1 MMGMGEEPP
10 VAGSQTP
17 RAMGGD
23 VLQQPAGA
31 ASRSIGAL
39 IAELR
44 SLSAEQVERVLRHQH
59 IQGQRFGEAAVA
71 LGLAT
76 REDVLQALSRQFD
89 YAYVPAT
96 SQGVA
101 SELVSLHEPFGPQA
115 ESFRALRSQLAMRVF
130 VADGQR
136 RALAVLS
143 PEPGDGKTFTATNLA
158 VAFAQLG
165 GRTLLVDADLRSPR
179 VHTLFGLEGRAGL
192 SDLLAGRSDATV
204 VCQVDAVP
212 SLYVLPVGTV
222 PPNPLELIERPAF
235 ALLLRDLMLRF
246 DHVIVD
252 TAAAVQGADASVV
265 AARCGAA
272 LLVARR
278 HKARVDMLQDMLATM
293 AGSPAQVAGV
303 FINEF

>member
-1 MMGMGEEPP
+1 MGIAGEPP
-10 VAGSQTP
+10 VSGFDKP
-17 RAMGGD
+17 RSIDGD
-23 VLQQPAGA
+23 VLRPVTGGG
-31 ASRSIGAL
+31 SRSIGEL

-44 SLSAEQVERVLRHQH
+44 NLSAEQVERVLRHQQSH
-59 IQGQRFGEAAVA
+59 GQRFGDAAVA

-89 YAYVPAT
+89 YAYVPAAAE
-96 SQGVA
+96 GVP

-130 VADGQR
+130 VPDGPR

-143 PEPGDGKTFTATNLA
+143 PERGDGKTFVAANLA

-165 GRTLLVDADLRSPR
+165 GRTLLLDADLRSPR
-179 VHTLFGLEGRAGL
+179 LHTLFQLDRRAGL
-192 SDLLAGRSDATV
+192 TDLLAGRAEDTV
-204 VCQVDAVP
+204 VCRIDAVP

-222 PPNPLELIERPAF
+222 PPNPQELIERPAF
-235 ALLLRDLMLRF
+235 GLLMHDLLRRF
-246 DHVIVD
+246 DHVVVD
-252 TAAAVQGADASVV
+252 TPAAVMGADGSVV
-265 AARCGAA
+265 AARCGAG

-278 HKARVDMLQDMLATM
+278 HKARLDLLQDMLATM
-293 AGSPAQVAGV
+293 SGSPTQLAGV